1 MRVLYHHRTQGE
13 EPESIHIE
21 SIVAALRALG
31 HEVRIVGPVDI
42 EHREAATTAAVAEKP
57 RTSSFWLMALSR
69 HRPSWG
75 RSARLSPDGT

>member
-57 RTSSFWLMALSR
+57 RKPSR
-69 HRPSWG
+69 LAICNAQ
-75 RSARLSPDGT
+75 AR